1 LRIALAD
8 PSVTTLI
15 GTVGAILVEWA
26 GPLASPSPLTAAVGG
41 APSKVGGC
49 ADRRGNTMHIV
60 AILASIVVAACVLL
74 ATVVAFKSIP
84 DIKHYRRI
92 RSM

>member
-1 LRIALAD
+1 MHL
-8 PSVTTLI
+8 
-15 GTVGAILVEWA
+15 VG
-26 GPLASPSPLTAAVGG
+26 
-41 APSKVGGC
+41 
-49 ADRRGNTMHIV
+49 
-60 AILASIVVAACVLL
+60 ILASSVVAACVLL

>member
-1 LRIALAD
+1 MNI
-8 PSVTTLI
+8 
-15 GTVGAILVEWA
+15 VGL
-26 GPLASPSPLTAAVGG
+26 LASG
-41 APSKVGGC
+41 
-49 ADRRGNTMHIV
+49 
-60 AILASIVVAACVLL
+60 VVAACVLL